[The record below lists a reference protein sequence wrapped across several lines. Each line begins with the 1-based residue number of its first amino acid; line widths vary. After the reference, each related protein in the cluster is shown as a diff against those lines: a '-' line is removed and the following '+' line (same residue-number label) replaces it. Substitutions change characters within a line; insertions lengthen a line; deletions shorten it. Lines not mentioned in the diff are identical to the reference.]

1 MTPERIESRAVTA
14 RVNLTPFQTRAM
26 AGRALAF
33 RAMKSRLLPV
43 ALMSIVLPWGALAQ
57 PLPPKRPVG
66 LLPASAAPE
75 SPAQAVPAE
84 PPASRVPGAGVSGVA
99 LSEADALAKVN
110 AYLNSFRTLQGNFI
124 QFGADGRRYEG
135 QIYLSRPGRMRFS
148 YKPPATIEV
157 VADGTSVAVRDK
169 KLATQDL
176 YTIGQTPLKF
186 LVRDKIDLASDLK
199 VVKVTSSAEV
209 IRVAMEDRST
219 LGGTSKITLTYD
231 PVANALRQWVVVDPQ
246 GYETTIS
253 VYNLDTQRKPDPGL
267 FTIEYQKVIETNR

>member
-1 MTPERIESRAVTA
+1 MAGAVHGMGMMFLMA
-14 RVNLTPFQTRAM
+14 LPAM
-26 AGRALAF
+26 AQPVPP
-33 RAMKSRLLPV
+33 SRPTTLPSASATTPAAAAETPV
-43 ALMSIVLPWGALAQ
+43 A
-57 PLPPKRPVG
+57 PVRATG
-66 LLPASAAPE
+66 P
-75 SPAQAVPAE
+75 V
-84 PPASRVPGAGVSGVA
+84 
-99 LSEADALAKVN
+99 LSEAEALARVN

-124 QFGADGRRYEG
+124 QTGADGRRYEG
-135 QIYLSRPGRMRFS
+135 QLYLSRPGRIRFA
-148 YKPPATIEV
+148 YKPPATLEV

-186 LVRDKIDLASDLK
+186 LVRDRIDLASDLK
-199 VVKVTSSAEV
+199 VTRVASSAEV

-253 VYNLDTQRKPDPGL
+253 VYNLDTQRKPDPAL

>member
-1 MTPERIESRAVTA
+1 MHNSFA
-14 RVNLTPFQTRAM
+14 
-26 AGRALAF
+26 
-33 RAMKSRLLPV
+33 PV
-43 ALMSIVLPWGALAQ
+43 AFLAGLVGFLLHVLPSAAILSSAAMAQ
-57 PLPPKRPVG
+57 PLPPSR
-66 LLPASAAPE
+66 PASISPSGASTARPAAPPV
-75 SPAQAVPAE
+75 SPADAPVA
-84 PPASRVPGAGVSGVA
+84 ARVAGAA
-99 LSEADALAKVN
+99 LSDSEALAKVN
-110 AYLNSFRTLQGNFI
+110 GYLNSFRTLQGNFI

-135 QIYLSRPGRMRFS
+135 QLYLSRPGRIRFS

-176 YTIGQTPLKF
+176 YTIAQTPLKF
-186 LVRDKIDLASDLK
+186 LVRDKIDLSSDLK

-231 PVANALRQWVVVDPQ
+231 PVANSLRQWVVVDPQ

-253 VYNLDTQRKPDPGL
+253 IYNLDTQRKPDPAL

>member
-1 MTPERIESRAVTA
+1 MAAALFLAV
-14 RVNLTPFQTRAM
+14 P
-26 AGRALAF
+26 G
-33 RAMKSRLLPV
+33 S
-43 ALMSIVLPWGALAQ
+43 ALAQ
-57 PLPPKRPVG
+57 PLPPSRPAG
-66 LLPASAAPE
+66 MAAT
-75 SPAQAVPAE
+75 VPA
-84 PPASRVPGAGVSGVA
+84 PPGANAAAEQPARGAGVA

-124 QFGADGRRYEG
+124 QNGADGRRYEG
-135 QIYLSRPGRMRFS
+135 QIYLSRPGKMRFS

-199 VVKVTSSAEV
+199 VVRVASSAEV

-253 VYNLDTQRKPDPGL
+253 VYNLDTQRRPDPAL
-267 FTIEYQKVIETNR
+267 FTIEYQKVIDTGGSSR